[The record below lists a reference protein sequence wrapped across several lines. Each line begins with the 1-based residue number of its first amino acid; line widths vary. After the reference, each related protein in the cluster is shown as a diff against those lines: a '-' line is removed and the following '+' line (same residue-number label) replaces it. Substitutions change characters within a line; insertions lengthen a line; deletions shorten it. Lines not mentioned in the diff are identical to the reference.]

1 MKKAAR
7 LAYQFYKWLIFAPFL
22 GLTTVVASLCG
33 IGLNALVSQRLASR
47 WCGKV
52 WGRLNCFAIPVFTR
66 VTGREHLNLNRS
78 HIIVANHQSLV
89 DILVIH
95 GWLGIDLKW
104 VMKKELRKIPFMGL
118 CCEKLGH
125 IIIDRSN
132 TEAALASINAAK
144 DQISDG
150 ACVIFFPEGTRSRNG
165 QLGPFKKGAF
175 RLALDLG
182 LPILPVSIRG
192 TREILRPDTMDLMPG
207 LAEIIFH
214 PPIETA
220 GTDIDKLPVLMD
232 QARNAIQSSL

>member
-1 MKKAAR
+1 MKKTAR
-7 LAYQFYKWLIFAPFL
+7 FVYQFYKWLIFVPFL
-22 GLTTVVASLCG
+22 GLTTVIASLSG
-33 IGLNALVSQRLASR
+33 IGLNVFVSQRLASR
-47 WCGKV
+47 WCGTL
-52 WGRLNCFAIPVFTR
+52 WGRLNCIAIPVFTR
-66 VTGREHLNLNRS
+66 VTGREHLDKNRS

-95 GWLGIDLKW
+95 GWMGIDVKW

-132 TEAALASINAAK
+132 TEAALTSINAAK
-144 DQISDG
+144 NQISDG
-150 ACVIFFPEGTRSRNG
+150 ACVFFFPEGTRSRNG
-165 QLGPFKKGAF
+165 RLGPFKKGAF
-175 RLALDLG
+175 RLALELG

-192 TREILRPDTMDLMPG
+192 TRKILRPDTMDLTPG

-220 GTDIDKLPVLMD
+220 GNDIDQLPVLID
-232 QARNAIQSSL
+232 QARDAIQSSL